1 METQVYIFDNLIR
14 KIMNPYYALLSLT
27 FTIFA
32 TLTAKLSNTSLFG
45 VSLLFVSVVCF
56 FMVVDWFL
64 GVTASVC
71 ALGQKFKSKKVTYTI
86 IKFVTFFMWLFF
98 VNQARF
104 AYQEIAYVSDIIIFI
119 QIFVLILIALR
130 EYSSIGENIEKIW
143 GRKPYWF
150 SLIDSIT
157 DTLEKS
163 FKNRLKDKIDRN
175 E

>member
-14 KIMNPYYALLSLT
+14 KIMNPYNVILSLT
-27 FTIFA
+27 FTFFL

-45 VSLLFVSVVCF
+45 VSLLFVAVVCL

-64 GVTASVC
+64 GVTSSVC
-71 ALGQKFKSKKVTYTI
+71 IQGQKFKSKKVTYTV

-104 AYQEIAYVSDIIIFI
+104 AYKDVAYISDIIILI

-130 EYSSIGENIEKIW
+130 EYSSIGENIEQIW

-163 FKNRLKDKIDRN
+163 FKNRLKDKIDK

>member
-1 METQVYIFDNLIR
+1 METQVYIFNNFIR

-27 FTIFA
+27 FTIFI
-32 TLTAKLSNTSLFG
+32 TLTSKLSSTSLFG

-98 VNQARF
+98 VNQARY
-104 AYQEIAYVSDIIIFI
+104 AYGEVAYISDIIIFI
-119 QIFVLILIALR
+119 QIF
-130 EYSSIGENIEKIW
+130 
-143 GRKPYWF
+143 
-150 SLIDSIT
+150 
-157 DTLEKS
+157 
-163 FKNRLKDKIDRN
+163 
-175 E
+175 